1 MRKGRR
7 RKRREKRRKGKRR
20 SGKKRKRKENEEKN
34 NPTYYR
40 CRLESQ
46 KKKKNNGSWGY
57 EVSHRQFKVSPVN
70 RDQGRNHKEDTG

>member
-1 MRKGRR
+1 M
-7 RKRREKRRKGKRR
+7 GKRER
-20 SGKKRKRKENEEKN
+20 GKKMKKKITQ
-34 NPTYYR
+34 PITGVD
-40 CRLESQ
+40 LSHK

>member
-1 MRKGRR
+1 M
-7 RKRREKRRKGKRR
+7 
-20 SGKKRKRKENEEKN
+20 KKKITQ
-34 NPTYYR
+34 PITGVD
-40 CRLESQ
+40 LSH